1 MASVRFTDVQA
12 RPTEFLD
19 LTSLT
24 LEEFPDS
31 TGFLRKCRSRLFSCG
46 EGAGRA
52 CMDDFSGKTQ
62 AIDIVEVISWPLS
75 RSEVVQ
81 TPWRNRQSRCE
92 LLSPSEAHWSTTK
105 SFMKTCVFTPPHETG
120 ILVAHIIP
128 YAGSHDTRL
137 GRESSWPLA
146 PSGTHFFSG
155 R

>member
-62 AIDIVEVISWPLS
+62 TIDIVEVIS
-75 RSEVVQ
+75 
-81 TPWRNRQSRCE
+81 
-92 LLSPSEAHWSTTK
+92 
-105 SFMKTCVFTPPHETG
+105 
-120 ILVAHIIP
+120 
-128 YAGSHDTRL
+128 
-137 GRESSWPLA
+137 
-146 PSGTHFFSG
+146 
-155 R
+155 